1 MFVPGPPSPR
11 RAVVIAGAIAVLAS
25 AMIPTL
31 VLGLPEPAIAQPT
44 ETLGWSIENAGR
56 DKNGNEVQLTME
68 RRWGGNQSIWSNRHA
83 IGELRGLSA
92 AQVTGPTQ
100 PVRFEFVR
108 EAGRLD
114 CSGTAGR
121 SSGSGSCSFTPDVG
135 FTTFLEARG
144 IGRPDRQ
151 QSYSLTMSG
160 VGRDL
165 VDALDKGGFARPTI
179 GQLTAM
185 GIHGATPDY
194 VRALSALGYHLTADD
209 LVSFKIHGV
218 ETDYIRGL
226 AAIGPSLR
234 QIRPSDLVSLRIH
247 GVKPEFVRE
256 LAAIRPDFRNVTAD
270 GLVDM
275 AIHGVR
281 PDLARAFVT
290 YEGGRLNSD
299 DLVAM
304 AIHGVGAGY
313 IEQLAAL
320 GYRNLTADNLVSMS
334 IHGVTPEF
342 VRSLQRAGMTRLS
355 ADQLVR
361 LRISGFDPDGR

>member
-1 MFVPGPPSPR
+1 MFVPGLPSPR
-11 RAVVIAGAIAVLAS
+11 RVVVIAGAIAVLAS

-31 VLGLPEPAIAQPT
+31 LLGVAQPAAAQPA
-44 ETLGWSIENAGR
+44 ETIGWSIENAGR
-56 DKNGNEVQLTME
+56 DKNGSEVQLTIN
-68 RRWGGNQSIWSNRHA
+68 RRWGGNHSTWSNRRS
-83 IGELRGLSA
+83 IGELRGLNA
-92 AQVTGPTQ
+92 AQVIGPTQ
-100 PVRFEFVR
+100 PVRFELAR

-114 CSGTAGR
+114 CSGTAGH
-121 SSGSGSCSFTPDVG
+121 SSGSGSCSFTPDLG
-135 FTTFLEARG
+135 FSTFLEARG

-179 GQLTAM
+179 DQLTAM
-185 GIHGATPDY
+185 GIHGATADY
-194 VRALSALGYHLTADD
+194 VRALSGLGYHLSADD

-218 ETDYIRGL
+218 EPDYIRGF
-226 AAIGPSLR
+226 AAMGPSLR
-234 QIRPSDLVSLRIH
+234 QISPSDLISLRIH

-256 LAAIRPDFRNVTAD
+256 LAAIGPEFRSVTAD
-270 GLVDM
+270 GLVAM

-304 AIHGVGAGY
+304 AIHGVTASY

-320 GYRNLTADNLVSMS
+320 GYRNFTADDLVSIS
-334 IHGVTPEF
+334 IHGVTPGF
-342 VRSLQRAGMTRLS
+342 VRSLQRVGVTRVS
-355 ADQLVR
+355 AAQLVR
-361 LRISGFDPDGR
+361 LRISGFDPDER